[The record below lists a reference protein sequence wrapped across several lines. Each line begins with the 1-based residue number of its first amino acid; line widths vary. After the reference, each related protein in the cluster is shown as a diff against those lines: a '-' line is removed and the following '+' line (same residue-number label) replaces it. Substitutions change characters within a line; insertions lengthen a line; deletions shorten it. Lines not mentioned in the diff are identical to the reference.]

1 MKTGVEIIAKARKG
15 IRRGR
20 DMKVEQ
26 IIGNVRH
33 AEICSIIGNPHA
45 GLEALAEAGALIAA
59 EIDKV
64 SGRGTWKSNPWVVV
78 YEFELVK

>member
-1 MKTGVEIIAKARKG
+1 VKTGVESIAKARKG

-33 AEICSIIGNPHA
+33 AEVCSIIGNPHT
-45 GLEALAEAGALIAA
+45 GLEALAEAGALI
-59 EIDKV
+59 DMC
-64 SGRGTWKSNPWVVV
+64 SGTKTGQ
-78 YEFELVK
+78 LVMVNDPVALSVLKLL

>member
-20 DMKVEQ
+20 DMKVDQ
-26 IIGNVRH
+26 IIGNVRY
-33 AEICSIIGNPHA
+33 AEVCSIIGNPHA

-59 EIDKV
+59 EIDRLNTLDK
-64 SGRGTWKSNPWVVV
+64 WKQSIS
-78 YEFELVK
+78 YDEYMS

>member
-1 MKTGVEIIAKARKG
+1 MKTGVEIIAEARKG

-26 IIGNVRH
+26 IIGNVRY
-33 AEICSIIGNPHA
+33 AEVCSIIGNPHA

-59 EIDKV
+59 EIDRVNNLKQ
-64 SGRGTWKSNPWVVV
+64 
-78 YEFELVK
+78 E

>member
-1 MKTGVEIIAKARKG
+1 MKTGVEIIAEARKG

-33 AEICSIIGNPHA
+33 AEVCSIIGNPHA

-59 EIDKV
+59 EIDRVNNLKQ
-64 SGRGTWKSNPWVVV
+64 
-78 YEFELVK
+78 E

>member
-20 DMKVEQ
+20 DMKVDQ
-26 IIGNVRH
+26 IIGNVRY
-33 AEICSIIGNPHA
+33 AEVCSIIGNPHA

-59 EIDKV
+59 EIDRVNNLKPDSHEEDHV
-64 SGRGTWKSNPWVVV
+64 
-78 YEFELVK
+78 

>member
-26 IIGNVRH
+26 IIGNVRY
-33 AEICSIIGNPHA
+33 AEVCSIIGNPHA

-59 EIDKV
+59 EIDRVNNLKPDSHEEDHV
-64 SGRGTWKSNPWVVV
+64 
-78 YEFELVK
+78 

>member
-33 AEICSIIGNPHA
+33 AEVCSIIGNPHA

-59 EIDKV
+59 EIDRINNLYK
-64 SGRGTWKSNPWVVV
+64 WKHSM
-78 YEFELVK
+78 YDCEYMS